1 MEKSE
6 TVSKVCPSGA
16 RNYGQ
21 SPSWDMLPFSG
32 LGFDL
37 QAVLTA
43 GTVVRPVGPMKK
55 PAVAPRLDTPF
66 PSGRRLL
73 ISLGREI
80 RGR

>member
-6 TVSKVCPSGA
+6 TVSKVCSSGA

-21 SPSWDMLPFSG
+21 FPNWDMLPFSG

-43 GTVVRPVGPMKK
+43 RTVVRTVCSTKMPV
-55 PAVAPRLDTPF
+55 VAPRLDTPF

>member
-6 TVSKVCPSGA
+6 TVSKTCPSGA
-16 RNYGQ
+16 RNSGQ
-21 SPSWDMLPFSG
+21 SPAVDMLPFSG

-43 GTVVRPVGPMKK
+43 GAAVRIVGPAKE
-55 PAVAPRLDTPF
+55 PAAAPRLDTPF

>member
-6 TVSKVCPSGA
+6 TVSKVCPSEA

-21 SPSWDMLPFSG
+21 FPTRDMLPFSG

-37 QAVLTA
+37 KTVLTA
-43 GTVVRPVGPMKK
+43 VTVVRTVGSMKK

>member
-21 SPSWDMLPFSG
+21 FPTRDMLPFSG

-37 QAVLTA
+37 QAVLTT
-43 GTVVRPVGPMKK
+43 GTVVRSVGHMKK
-55 PAVAPRLDTPF
+55 PVVAPRLDTPF

>member
-6 TVSKVCPSGA
+6 TVSKVCPPGA

-21 SPSWDMLPFSG
+21 FPTRDMLPFSG

-43 GTVVRPVGPMKK
+43 GTVVRPVGHMKK
-55 PAVAPRLDTPF
+55 PVVAPRLDTPF

>member
-21 SPSWDMLPFSG
+21 FPTRDMLPFSG

-37 QAVLTA
+37 QAALTA
-43 GTVVRPVGPMKK
+43 VTVVRTVGSVKK

>member
-6 TVSKVCPSGA
+6 TVSKVCPLGT
-16 RNYGQ
+16 RNYVQ

-43 GTVVRPVGPMKK
+43 GTSVRTAGPAREPV
-55 PAVAPRLDTPF
+55 AAPRIDTPF

-73 ISLGREI
+73 IRLGREI

>member
-6 TVSKVCPSGA
+6 TVSKVCPPGA

-21 SPSWDMLPFSG
+21 FPTRDMLPFSG

-43 GTVVRPVGPMKK
+43 GTVVRSVGRMKK
-55 PAVAPRLDTPF
+55 PVVAPRLDTPF
-66 PSGRRLL
+66 QSGRRLS